1 MHDTSSRILWHTANW
16 LALGAIMRFSQGRMR
31 QRSCATGT
39 ADRNRLLTL
48 ADDVLLRQLALRNHT
63 NNEQASA
70 DPAGYWAP
78 VIILY
83 QQTGDLLHEL
93 HQHMLE
99 LSPVRFAPVIPALD
113 RQIRAFRTCNNDL
126 ENRLAG
132 HPAIADHLIRDM
144 VKLRSDIQAVLNSK
158 T

>member
-1 MHDTSSRILWHTANW
+1 MHDTSARILWHTANW
-16 LALGAIMRFSQGRMR
+16 LALGAMMRFRRGRMR
-31 QRSCATGT
+31 QRSEATGT
-39 ADRNRLLTL
+39 TDRDRLLIL
-48 ADDVLLRQLALRNHT
+48 ADDVLLRQLALRNHI
-63 NNEQASA
+63 NNASASA

-99 LSPVRFAPVIPALD
+99 LSPVRFAPVVPALD
-113 RQIRAFRTCNNDL
+113 RQIRAFRTCNDDL
-126 ENRLAG
+126 ETRLAG

-144 VKLRSDIQAVLNSK
+144 AKLRSGIQAILTSE

>member
-1 MHDTSSRILWHTANW
+1 MQDTSARILWHTANW
-16 LALGAIMRFSQGRMR
+16 LALGAMMRFRRGRMR
-31 QRSCATGT
+31 QRSTARGT
-39 ADRNRLLTL
+39 TDRDRLLTL
-48 ADDVLLRQLALRNHT
+48 ADDVLLRQLALRNHI
-63 NNEQASA
+63 NNESAYA

-99 LSPVRFAPVIPALD
+99 LSPEHFAPVVPALD
-113 RQIRAFRTCNNDL
+113 RQIRAFRTCNDDL
-126 ENRLAG
+126 ETRLSG
-132 HPAIADHLIRDM
+132 HPAIADQLIRDM
-144 VKLRSDIQAVLNSK
+144 TRLRSGIQTILNSK